1 MAMIAIWPS
10 RLIFWSAS
18 TCGPSAASLQRIR
31 ASSASRVAPVAAW
44 LSNGSCERHARVNA
58 MRVEAAARLRLMREE
73 WGEGVGPH
81 QLITL
86 AFDVLTP
93 GR

>member
-1 MAMIAIWPS
+1 MIAIWSS
-10 RLIFWSAS
+10 RLLLCSAS
-18 TCGPSAASLQRIR
+18 TFWPSVASLPRIR
-31 ASSASRVAPVAAW
+31 ASSASRGALVAAW

-86 AFDVLTP
+86 AFEVLTP